1 MRLRKQ
7 RSNKTPLTVLSCIIA
22 TVGVSLFGRL
32 ERVGACFEEK
42 NVVDVEDCLQSVS
55 LRQ

>member
-1 MRLRKQ
+1 VRLRKR
-7 RSNKTPLTVLSCIIA
+7 RSNKTPLTVLSCIID

-32 ERVGACFEEK
+32 EHVGACFEEK